1 MMMYD
6 GNRECFEIFRSEHSK
21 GSLGTVVAPTGLGRD
36 VSGSIEIEEFIGG
49 DHRAARWWVD
59 VEHREQREIP

>member
-1 MMMYD
+1 MPL
-6 GNRECFEIFRSEHSK
+6 ESSEIFRSEYSK

-36 VSGSIEIEEFIGG
+36 VSGSIEIQEFIGG

-59 VEHREQREIP
+59 VGHREQREIP